1 VHGYGPTFSFGHL
14 TPVQVTPVRV
24 ALVKTPPV
32 MSELAKFTPLKFARV
47 KLVWLALVHCS
58 AAFVRF
64 ASVKFV
70 LFRFA
75 PFRRVPTRFA
85 PARFAPPR
93 YALSRYAPVR
103 FAPVKFAL
111 SRSALVR
118 SAPVRFAPVRFA
130 FLRKMSVLSQYAQFT
145 FAPAG
150 ALQFP
155 MPGLTEVDQPDQPD
169 VPTAFDAFTLNLYE
183 VPAVSPVTVTVPEP
197 DWETVP
203 VIPPDSDVAVYCVI
217 GDPPLDAGAVKATVT
232 EVDPVTVTAPIAGVP
247 GANAGTT
254 EPDSPDAAEVPTA
267 FLAVTMN
274 LYEVPVVNRV
284 TRMLPEPD

>member
-1 VHGYGPTFSFGHL
+1 M
-14 TPVQVTPVRV
+14 TPVRV

-32 MSELAKFTPLKFARV
+32 MSESVRLTPLKFAPMN
-47 KLVWLALVHCS
+47 
-58 AAFVRF
+58 FV
-64 ASVKFV
+64 
-70 LFRFA
+70 
-75 PFRRVPTRFA
+75 PFRKPLIRDT
-85 PARFAPPR
+85 
-93 YALSRYAPVR
+93 PVR
-103 FAPVKFAL
+103 FAPVKFVLDNFAL
-111 SRSALVR
+111 FRRAPVRSALDR
-118 SAPVRFAPVRFA
+118 LEAPSSTESKSAPVKFAPVKFEKSKVVLVKSVPVRVA
-130 FLRKMSVLSQYAQFT
+130 PLRLLFSRRKPDLSQYDQFT

-155 MPGLTEVDQPDQPD
+155 RPGLTEVDQPDQPD

-203 VIPPDSDVAVYCVI
+203 VIPPNSEVAKYCVI
-217 GDPPLDAGAVKATVT
+217 DEPPLDTGAVKATVT
-232 EVDPVTVTAPIAGVP
+232 EVDPVTVTAPMAGAP
-247 GANAGTT
+247 GANAGTI

-267 FLAVTMN
+267 FLAVTLN